1 MSSSAISWPDEH
13 TALRVRIQNDRIERL
28 ISIYIIQLMEN
39 NVINMIT
46 QLLSAD
52 YITHEHYRE
61 VESPL
66 ANQNSSLLTYEPERE
81 RAGRDSTN
89 TH

>member
-39 NVINMIT
+39 NVFNMIT

-52 YITHEHYRE
+52 YITHEHYYRE

-66 ANQNSSLLTYEPERE
+66 ANQNSSD
-81 RAGRDSTN
+81 ADV
-89 TH
+89 